1 MSTHLDLDGLT
12 AVLVTEQER
21 HKVVGGWCGEEGLP
35 LVTSSTQ
42 MTSASV
48 STANGKKYKTT
59 QVSTYKPARL
69 VTSYLQPE
77 TTTNHLQDS
86 LSAHHYIS

>member
-21 HKVVGGWCGEEGLP
+21 HKVVGGRWEEGLP
-35 LVTSSTQ
+35 LVTSTLTQ

-48 STANGKKYKTT
+48 STANGKRYKTT
-59 QVSTYKPARL
+59 QVSTYKPAPL
-69 VTSYLQPE
+69 VTSYLQPRRDDNE
-77 TTTNHLQDS
+77 PSARQPAGTS
-86 LSAHHYIS
+86 L